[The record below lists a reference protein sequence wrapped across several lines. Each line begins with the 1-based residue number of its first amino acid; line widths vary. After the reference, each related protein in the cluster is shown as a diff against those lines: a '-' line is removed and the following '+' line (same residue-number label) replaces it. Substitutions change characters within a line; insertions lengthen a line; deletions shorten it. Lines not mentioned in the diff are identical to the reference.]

1 MCRVDVK
8 PYALTYLVTYLR
20 NLRVNHMMMMVL
32 SANLA
37 CHVQIMIEDS
47 FAEGPQ
53 DGSYINGLYLDGAR
67 WDRQR

>member
-1 MCRVDVK
+1 
-8 PYALTYLVTYLR
+8 
-20 NLRVNHMMMMVL
+20 
-32 SANLA
+32 
-37 CHVQIMIEDS
+37 MIEDS

>member
-1 MCRVDVK
+1 
-8 PYALTYLVTYLR
+8 
-20 NLRVNHMMMMVL
+20 MMMMML